1 MEKKLEEEITLFK
14 NENIKLVKEKNEL
27 NQKIKKLN
35 EEIISLKE
43 DLETRIKAEIKNRD
57 KIEILEKN
65 IQDKVLFDNIVKSCN
80 GEIKKLIEDL
90 EKKVKLITQEKDNYL
105 HKFDNLLTQKER
117 LEDDFKELEDKYEEQ
132 LDINNSLGGIIE
144 KYKNKENN
152 NFNPEDYE
160 IIYNK
165 KINKLNWYL
174 LKFKNVEEN
183 NYNYNDFVWVPEL
196 NINIENYNKF
206 DNNEEQ
212 LNSILLKKLKDLEE
226 KEDYI
231 SKLTFENEKL
241 KKRNSRQLSEINNY
255 DNPYI
260 SNTDYG
266 NNINNNVPLEKYIQ
280 IINDYN
286 NLDMKYSKL
295 KINYKELIEKLKTY
309 ENTFS
314 YPVDDDT
321 LIFKKNG
328 EINIENN
335 QNGNKFNDLC
345 IFIKELLS
353 KININNDIEDIYNKI
368 NDIIDNKNE

>member
-1 MEKKLEEEITLFK
+1 MEKKLEEEITLLK
-14 NENIKLVKEKNEL
+14 NENIKLRKEKNEL

-43 DLETRIKAEIKNRD
+43 DLQTRIKTDIKIRD

-80 GEIKKLIEDL
+80 GDIKKIIEDL
-90 EKKVKLITQEKDNYL
+90 EKKLKLIIQEKDNYL

-117 LEDDFKELEDKYEEQ
+117 LEDDYKELEDKYEEQ

-152 NFNPEDYE
+152 YFDPEDYE

-174 LKFKNVEEN
+174 LKFKNVEEK

-212 LNSILLKKLKDLEE
+212 LNNILLKKLKDLEE
-226 KEDYI
+226 KEEHI
-231 SKLTFENEKL
+231 SKLTYENEKL
-241 KKRNSRQLSEINNY
+241 KKRNSRQLSEVMNN
-255 DNPYI
+255 DFPYI
-260 SNTDYG
+260 SNTDFG
-266 NNINNNVPLEKYIQ
+266 KNIDNNNVPLEKYIQ

-295 KINYKELIEKLKTY
+295 KINYKELIEKFKTY
-309 ENTFS
+309 ENNFS
-314 YPVDDDT
+314 YHVDDDT
-321 LIFKKNG
+321 IIFKKNG
-328 EINIENN
+328 EINNENILN
-335 QNGNKFNDLC
+335 RNKFND
-345 IFIKELLS
+345 
-353 KININNDIEDIYNKI
+353 
-368 NDIIDNKNE
+368 